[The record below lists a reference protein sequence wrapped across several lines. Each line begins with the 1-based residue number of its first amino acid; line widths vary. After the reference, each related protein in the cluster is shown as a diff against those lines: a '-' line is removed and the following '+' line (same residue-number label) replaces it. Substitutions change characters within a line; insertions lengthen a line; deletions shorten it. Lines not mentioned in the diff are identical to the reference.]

1 MATIDVTNE
10 TFAQTIQ
17 DNDIV
22 LVDAW
27 AEWCGPCRQF
37 APIFEQVSEQ
47 HSDVAFAKLDTD
59 ANQEIS
65 AALGIQSIPT
75 LFLFREG
82 ILLFQQAGVMPPQA
96 LEDLLRQARELD
108 MADVRRQ
115 IEEQMAADEAARGD
129 DAAAPPPSPASAA
142 GGWRLTAG
150 RHESIVTRRCG
161 ASASRGRSP
170 RRSPPAGPEPTGWR
184 SRRHRRPPR

>member
-1 MATIDVTNE
+1 MATIDVTND

-27 AEWCGPCRQF
+27 AEWCEPCRQF
-37 APIFEQVSEQ
+37 APIFEQVSEK
-47 HSDVAFAKLDTD
+47 HDDVAFAKLDTD

-82 ILLFQQAGVMPPQA
+82 ILLFQQAGVLPPQA

-115 IEEQMAADEAARGD
+115 IEEQMAADGAARGD
-129 DAAAPPPSPASAA
+129 AQ
-142 GGWRLTAG
+142 
-150 RHESIVTRRCG
+150 E
-161 ASASRGRSP
+161 
-170 RRSPPAGPEPTGWR
+170 
-184 SRRHRRPPR
+184 

>member
-1 MATIDVTNE
+1 MATIDITNE

-17 DNDIV
+17 DNDMV

-37 APIFEQVSEQ
+37 APIFEKASED
-47 HSDVAFAKLDTD
+47 HKDVVFAKLDTE

-82 ILLFQQAGVMPPQA
+82 ILIFQQPGALPPA
-96 LEDLLRQARELD
+96 AIEDVLKQARELD
-108 MADVRRQ
+108 MDDVRRQ
-115 IEEQMAADEAARGD
+115 IEAQMAANAE
-129 DAAAPPPSPASAA
+129 
-142 GGWRLTAG
+142 
-150 RHESIVTRRCG
+150 EQQN
-161 ASASRGRSP
+161 
-170 RRSPPAGPEPTGWR
+170 
-184 SRRHRRPPR
+184 

>member
-1 MATIDVTNE
+1 MATIDITNE

-17 DNDIV
+17 DNDMV

-37 APIFEQVSEQ
+37 APIFEQVSEK
-47 HSDVAFAKLDTD
+47 HDDVAFAKLDTD

-82 ILLFQQAGVMPPQA
+82 ILIFQQPGALPPA
-96 LEDLLRQARELD
+96 AIEDVLKQARELD
-108 MADVRRQ
+108 MDDVRRQ
-115 IEEQMAADEAARGD
+115 IEAQMAANAEGQQN
-129 DAAAPPPSPASAA
+129 
-142 GGWRLTAG
+142 
-150 RHESIVTRRCG
+150 
-161 ASASRGRSP
+161 
-170 RRSPPAGPEPTGWR
+170 
-184 SRRHRRPPR
+184 

>member
-1 MATIDVTNE
+1 MATIDVTND
-10 TFAQTIQ
+10 TFAQTIK

-27 AEWCGPCRQF
+27 ASWCGPCRQF

-47 HSDVAFAKLDTD
+47 HEDVVFAKLDTD

-82 ILLFQQAGVMPPQA
+82 ILLFQQAGVLPPQA

-108 MADVRRQ
+108 MEDVRRQ
-115 IEEQMAADEAARGD
+115 IEEQMAAAEAERG
-129 DAAAPPPSPASAA
+129 
-142 GGWRLTAG
+142 
-150 RHESIVTRRCG
+150 EQK
-161 ASASRGRSP
+161 
-170 RRSPPAGPEPTGWR
+170 
-184 SRRHRRPPR
+184 